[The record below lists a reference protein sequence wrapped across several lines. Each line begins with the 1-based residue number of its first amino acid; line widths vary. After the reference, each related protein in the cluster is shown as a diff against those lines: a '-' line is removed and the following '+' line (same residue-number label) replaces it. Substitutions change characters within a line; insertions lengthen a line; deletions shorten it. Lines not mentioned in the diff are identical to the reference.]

1 MSVDLSLICFTL
13 QYKIH
18 KQKKLKSKNN
28 SLIVRIFFNLQNY
41 PIFHSEERLVIL
53 ERGRECFVGLSILFV
68 TNPPLNSYRKKR
80 LTTAAQL

>member
-1 MSVDLSLICFTL
+1 MSLDLSLICFTL

-41 PIFHSEERLVIL
+41 PTFHSEERLVIL
-53 ERGRECFVGLSILFV
+53 ERGRECFVLLV
-68 TNPPLNSYRKKR
+68 YLY
-80 LTTAAQL
+80 L